1 MVRLSEPRTRVCGR
15 GLARRR
21 HRERCVRLI
30 RCDFV
35 MDFVSCVRCAGA
47 RRSAHAPTRT
57 STRCTAKNTRQDES
71 KKREKVQGSPD
82 TMPGTHA
89 HGACEHIIQYM
100 STLINID

>member
-47 RRSAHAPTRT
+47 RRSAHAHAHQYTL
-57 STRCTAKNTRQDES
+57 CRQKTHGKS
-71 KKREKVQGSPD
+71 KKIEKVQGSPD
-82 TMPGTHA
+82 CGHDAGDTCSRRM
-89 HGACEHIIQYM
+89 
-100 STLINID
+100 

>member
-47 RRSAHAPTRT
+47 RRSAHAHAHQYTLCRQ
-57 STRCTAKNTRQDES
+57 KNTARV
-71 KKREKVQGSPD
+71 KREKKFKDPRTRCRGHML
-82 TMPGTHA
+82 TA
-89 HGACEHIIQYM
+89 HV
-100 STLINID
+100 ST